1 MLVLIDNYDSFSYNL
16 YQLIGSICPDLKV
29 VRNDAL
35 SVAELL
41 ALKPTAIVLSP
52 GPGRPEDADICLPLL
67 KTLLERT
74 TCPALLGVCLGHQA
88 LAAACGAT
96 VIYAPYLM
104 HGKASNI
111 TLQEPSALFT
121 GLNEPIAVARY
132 HSLAVDPS
140 TVPACL
146 QVTATTTDG
155 VIMALEHSTL
165 PLYGVQFHPESILT
179 PQGLVMLR
187 NFLEI
192 ATEVQ
197 ALRGHKP
204 AALGGY
210 QPAALGGHQP
220 AALGGH
226 QPAALGGY
234 QPEALGGYQPE
245 ALGGHKPE
253 ALGGHKP
260 AALGGHQPEA
270 L

>member
-1 MLVLIDNYDSFSYNL
+1 MLVLIDNYDSFSFNL

-52 GPGRPEDADICLPLL
+52 GPGRPEDAGICLPLL

-155 VIMALEHSTL
+155 VIMALEHRTL

-197 ALRGHKP
+197 ALGGHKP
-204 AALGGY
+204 AALGGH

-226 QPAALGGY
+226 QPAALGG
-234 QPEALGGYQPE
+234 
-245 ALGGHKPE
+245 
-253 ALGGHKP
+253 
-260 AALGGHQPEA
+260 HQPEA